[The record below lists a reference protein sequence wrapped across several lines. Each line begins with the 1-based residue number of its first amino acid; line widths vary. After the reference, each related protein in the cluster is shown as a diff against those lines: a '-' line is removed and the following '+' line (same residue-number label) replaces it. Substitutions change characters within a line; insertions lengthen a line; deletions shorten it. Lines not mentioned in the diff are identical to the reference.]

1 MRPSMITI
9 YWELYYLRHSK
20 KNWGSCLRL
29 QKLHCK
35 SFWWKYIKNESPESY
50 SGNKVQRVMF
60 PAVSRSS
67 AHFGFARF
75 SLCVPDRAYKPILI
89 HPKKACVWACP
100 RKWLSLSQKQ
110 QLPFQFY
117 LKIVSSIFDSFHCHT
132 NFITIFHRS
141 TSFWREV
148 VQIYDISLPK
158 KVEYKV

>member
-75 SLCVPDRAYKPILI
+75 SLCVPD
-89 HPKKACVWACP
+89 HPKKSMC
-100 RKWLSLSQKQ
+100 LSLPQKVAELVPEATTSISVLSQNC
-110 QLPFQFY
+110 FF
-117 LKIVSSIFDSFHCHT
+117 
-132 NFITIFHRS
+132 NF
-141 TSFWREV
+141 WL
-148 VQIYDISLPK
+148 ISLPHK
-158 KVEYKV
+158 LYHNFSSKYFFLERSCTNLWYLLTEKGRVQSVVSM